1 MKNEKGFALVIT
13 LVVSALLVAL
23 VAEFVNEVYV
33 DTSSRQNFVDGQQ
46 ASILAESGV
55 AGGIKV
61 LQLTMAS
68 QGFTSLL
75 DPWAKPLKLDDEQG
89 TIEVTIEDEAA
100 KINLNSIAGANGN
113 FIDAYYPLATRFLK
127 KVGLTPDLCD
137 GIADWID
144 TNDEPKPA
152 GGETT
157 YYRTLQSPYGAKN
170 AWFDTVDELR
180 LVKGFDAKTMERLHP
195 FITVFA
201 NSLPGSPAP
210 VNINTA
216 PPEVLAA
223 LDEGLSDD
231 LVGRIMDY
239 RKTTPFKSPADIL
252 KVAGLDKIGIALQ
265 TRIQTKS
272 TVYRLVSRG
281 QVNETARI
289 IETVVRIDGSQ
300 ATMLYWR
307 EY

>member
-1 MKNEKGFALVIT
+1 MKGEKGFALVIT
-13 LVVSALLVAL
+13 LVVCALLVAL

-33 DTSSRQNFVDGQQ
+33 DTSSRQNFVDAQQ
-46 ASILAESGV
+46 ASLLAESGI

-75 DPWAKPLKLDDEQG
+75 DPWAKPLKLDAEQG
-89 TIEVTIEDEAA
+89 SIEVIIEDEAA
-100 KINLNSIAGANGN
+100 KINLNSIAGSNGN

-127 KVGLTPDLCD
+127 KAGLSPDLCD
-137 GIADWID
+137 GIADWVD

-152 GGETT
+152 GAEAT
-157 YYRTLQSPYGAKN
+157 YYRSLQPPYNAKN

-180 LVKGFDAKTMERLHP
+180 LVKGFDAKTMERLRP

-210 VNINTA
+210 ININTA
-216 PPEVLAA
+216 PPEILAA

-231 LVGRIMDY
+231 LVARIVDY

-252 KVAGLDKIGIALQ
+252 KIAGLDKIGIALQ
-265 TRIQTKS
+265 TRIQTRS

-281 QVNETARI
+281 QVHETARI
-289 IETVVRIDGSQ
+289 IEAVVRINGNQ

>member
-1 MKNEKGFALVIT
+1 MRNEKGFALIIT

-33 DTSSRQNFVDGQQ
+33 DTSSRQNFVDAQQ
-46 ASILAESGV
+46 ASLLAESGI
-55 AGGIKV
+55 AGGIKL
-61 LQLTMAS
+61 LQFTMAS

-89 TIEVTIEDEAA
+89 SIEVTIEDEAA
-100 KINLNSIAGANGN
+100 KINLNSIAGSNGN
-113 FIDAYYPLATRFLK
+113 FIDAYYPIATRFLK
-127 KVGLTPDLCD
+127 KAGLSPDLCD
-137 GIADWID
+137 GIADWVD

-152 GGETT
+152 GAETT
-157 YYRTLQSPYGAKN
+157 YYRSLQPPYSAKN
-170 AWFDTVDELR
+170 GWFDTVDELR
-180 LVKGFDAKTMERLHP
+180 LVKGFDAKTMERLRP

-201 NSLPGSPAP
+201 DSLPGSPAP
-210 VNINTA
+210 ININTA
-216 PPEVLAA
+216 PPEILAA

-231 LVGRIMDY
+231 LVARIVDY

-265 TRIQTKS
+265 TRIQTRS

-281 QVNETARI
+281 QVHETARI
-289 IETVVRIDGSQ
+289 IEAVVRINGNQ

>member
-1 MKNEKGFALVIT
+1 MRNEKGFALVIT

-23 VAEFVNEVYV
+23 VVEFVNEVYV

-55 AGGIKV
+55 TGGIKL
-61 LQLTMAS
+61 LQFTLAS

-75 DPWAKPLKLDDEQG
+75 DPWAKPLKLDAEDG
-89 TIEVTIEDEAA
+89 SIEVVIEDEAA
-100 KINLNSIAGANGN
+100 KINLNAIAGSNGN
-113 FIDAYYPLATRFLK
+113 FIDAYYPVSTRFLK
-127 KVGLTPDLCD
+127 KAGLSPDLCD
-137 GIADWID
+137 GIADWVD

-152 GGETT
+152 GAEAT
-157 YYRTLQSPYGAKN
+157 YYRTLQPPYAAKN
-170 AWFDTVDELR
+170 AWFDAVDELR
-180 LVKGFDAKTMERLHP
+180 LVKGFDAKTMEQLRP

-201 NSLPGSPAP
+201 NSLPGSPTL

-216 PPEVLAA
+216 PPEVLSA

-231 LVGRIMDY
+231 LVARILDY
-239 RKTTPFKSPADIL
+239 RKTTPFKSPADIF
-252 KVAGLDKIGIALQ
+252 KVAGLDQIGIALQ
-265 TRIQTKS
+265 TRIQTRS
-272 TVYRLVSRG
+272 TVYRLISRG

-289 IETVVRIDGSQ
+289 IEAVVRIDGNQ